1 MTQWSNKY
9 GPLQQIL
16 FQKSLEILNKKIK
29 MSKKIYILL
38 LVLSISIATKAQ
50 LTPALKQSKSVLILN
65 ATAHL
70 GNGTIIENSAIGF
83 VDGKINLVADA
94 RVIRIASGA
103 YDITIEASGKHVYP
117 GFIAPNSTLGLVEID
132 AIKSSDEE
140 DEIGTMNPNVRSI
153 IAYTADSKVIETVR
167 PNGILMAQITP
178 RGGIISGS
186 SSIVQLDAWNWKDAM
201 IKENDGIHMNF
212 PATFRRSGSWFEPG
226 IIEPNKDYAKQILEL
241 STFLSNAKAYLGDSS
256 KERNLVL
263 EATKG
268 VFDGS
273 QTLFIN
279 ANEEKQIIDAVQF
292 AKENGIK
299 KMVIVGGYEAYKTAE
314 LLQKNNIGVLLKR
327 VHDMP
332 ENEDDDVDLPF
343 KSAKLLTDKGVLV
356 GLENSG
362 AMERMNT
369 RNLPFLAGTC
379 AAYGL
384 DKEQAL
390 QLITSNT
397 AKILGIDAQCGTLE
411 QGKDATLFISEGDA
425 LDMRTNKLSNAF
437 IQGRMISLETHQT
450 RMNEKYKTKY
460 NQK

>member
-1 MTQWSNKY
+1 
-9 GPLQQIL
+9 
-16 FQKSLEILNKKIK
+16 
-29 MSKKIYILL
+29 MSKKTYLLL
-38 LVLSISIATKAQ
+38 LVFSLSILTKAQ
-50 LTPALKQSKSVLILN
+50 QTPAPKQSKSVLILN

-70 GNGTIIENSAIGF
+70 GNGEIIENSAIGF
-83 VDGKINLVADA
+83 VDGKLTLVADA
-94 RVIRIASGA
+94 RVIRLAEGA
-103 YDITIEASGKHVYP
+103 YDVTINAAGKHVYP

-132 AIKSSDEE
+132 AIKSSDDE
-140 DEIGTMNPNVRSI
+140 DEIGNMNPHVRSI
-153 IAYTADSKVIETVR
+153 IAYNADSKVIETVR

-178 RGGIISGS
+178 RGGRISGT
-186 SSIVQLDAWNWKDAM
+186 SSIVQLDAWNWKDAL
-201 IKENDGIHMNF
+201 IKENDGIHLDF
-212 PATFRRSGSWFEPG
+212 PSSFRRSGSWFEPG
-226 IIEPNKDYAKQILEL
+226 SIEANKDYAKQVLEL
-241 STFLSNAKAYLGDSS
+241 SSFLSNAKAYLGDSS
-256 KERNLVL
+256 KERNLTL

-268 VFDGS
+268 LFDGN
-273 QTLFIN
+273 QTLFIH

-327 VHDMP
+327 VHQMP
-332 ENEDDDVDLPF
+332 ENDDHDIDLPY
-343 KSAKLLTDKGVLV
+343 KLAKLLTDKGVLV

-362 AMERMNT
+362 DMERMNT

-379 AAYGL
+379 VAYGL
-384 DKEQAL
+384 NKEQAL

-397 AKILGIDAQCGTLE
+397 AKILGIDTQCGTLE

-425 LDMRTNKLSNAF
+425 LDMRTNKLTNAF

-450 RMNEKYKTKY
+450 KLNERYKTKY

>member
-1 MTQWSNKY
+1 M
-9 GPLQQIL
+9 
-16 FQKSLEILNKKIK
+16 
-29 MSKKIYILL
+29 MSKKTYLL
-38 LVLSISIATKAQ
+38 LLIFSLSILTKAQ
-50 LTPALKQSKSVLILN
+50 QTPAPKQSKSVLILN

-70 GNGTIIENSAIGF
+70 GNGEIIENSAIGF

-94 RVIRIASGA
+94 RVIRLGEGA
-103 YDITIEASGKHVYP
+103 YDITIDAAGKHVYP

-132 AIKSSDEE
+132 AVKSSDDE
-140 DEIGTMNPNVRSI
+140 DEIGNMNPHVKSI

-178 RGGIISGS
+178 RGGRISGT
-186 SSIVQLDAWNWKDAM
+186 SSIVQLDAWNWKDAL
-201 IKENDGIHMNF
+201 IKENDGIHLDF
-212 PATFRRSGSWFEPG
+212 PSSFRRSGSWFEPG
-226 IIEPNKDYAKQILEL
+226 SIEANKDYAKQVLEL
-241 STFLSNAKAYLGDSS
+241 SSFLSNAKAYLGDSS
-256 KERNLVL
+256 KERNLTL
-263 EATKG
+263 ESTKG
-268 VFDGS
+268 LLDGN
-273 QTLFIN
+273 QTLFIH

-292 AKENGIK
+292 AKENGVK

-314 LLQKNNIGVLLKR
+314 LLQKNNVGVLLRR

-332 ENEDDDVDLPF
+332 ENDDHDIDLPY

-362 AMERMNT
+362 AHERMNT

-425 LDMRTNKLSNAF
+425 LDMRTNKLTNAF
-437 IQGRMISLETHQT
+437 IQGRMISLDTHQT
-450 RMNEKYKTKY
+450 KLNDRYKTKY